1 MAIIHNLKLNNNTN
15 DSVAWSWTVTWLTS
29 QSLQWYNW
37 LYTWAAGNNL
47 YISETN
53 TGTNITFAVWTNC
66 NSLPDSDGK
75 VIDARGAS
83 SLALLAY
90 DSAATA
96 YWYTW
101 NGASFVRAS
110 VAKDVNNRLVW
121 TRDGTTWILYNN
133 WKEIGRYTW
142 TWNTDYTSIRIWQ
155 ENAWAP
161 NRRYVWSMDEIT
173 IDRDSWSGGKVKNDY
188 AYWKGFF

>member
-15 DSVAWSWTVTWLTS
+15 DSVAWSWTATWLTS

-37 LYTWAAGNNL
+37 LYTWAAWNNL

-53 TGTNITFAVWTNC
+53 TWTNITFAVWTNC
-66 NSLPDSDGK
+66 SSVSDTDGK
-75 VIDARGAS
+75 VIDARGS
-83 SLALLAY
+83 WSLAILAY

-101 NGASFVRAS
+101 NGGSSVS
-110 VAKDVNNRLVW
+110 VAVAKNVNNRLVW

-133 WKEIGRYTW
+133 WKEIWRYTW
-142 TWNTDYTSIRIWQ
+142 TWHTNYTSIRIWQ
-155 ENAWAP
+155 ENAWSP

-173 IDRDSWSGGKVKNDY
+173 IDRDTWSGGKVKNDY

>member
-37 LYTWAAGNNL
+37 LYTFASWNNL

-53 TGTNITFAVWTNC
+53 TWTNITFAVWTNC
-66 NSLPDSDGK
+66 SSVTDMDGK
-75 VIDARGAS
+75 VIDARGS
-83 SLALLAY
+83 WSLAILAY

-96 YWYTW
+96 YWWTW
-101 NGASFVRAS
+101 NGGSSVRVA
-110 VAKDVNNRLVW
+110 VAKNVNNRLVW

-133 WKEIGRYTW
+133 WKEIWRYTW
-142 TWNTDYTSIRIWQ
+142 TWHTNYTSIRIWQ
-155 ENAWAP
+155 ENAWSP

-173 IDRDSWSGGKVKNDY
+173 IDRDTWSGGKVKNDY